1 VRLATCGIS
10 GAVYTKAMSRMFV
23 ASRGMSMNT
32 GMLTAA
38 RVALTGLALAA
49 ALAPAVTQAEDN
61 SMKRKLDAL
70 DQKYEIDDD
79 GDFKM
84 TFRFSEDKRTQIVF
98 VSGHVEEAKPL
109 MIRQVFAPVANI
121 EDDKIAGR
129 ALDLLRD
136 NFGLK
141 VGAFEVQ
148 GEYLIYNIKLN
159 DDASSTQL
167 QKAISLAAAVAD
179 EKEKEISGARDTY

>member
-1 VRLATCGIS
+1 
-10 GAVYTKAMSRMFV
+10 M
-23 ASRGMSMNT
+23 
-32 GMLTAA
+32 
-38 RVALTGLALAA
+38 AA

-70 DQKYEIDDD
+70 GQKYDIDSD

-98 VSGHVEEAKPL
+98 VSGHVEGAKP
-109 MIRQVFAPVANI
+109 MMVRQVFSPVAKVK
-121 EDDKIAGR
+121 DDNIAGR

-141 VGAFEVQ
+141 IGAFEVN
-148 GEYLIYNIKLN
+148 GDYLIYNIKLN
-159 DDASSTQL
+159 DDATGDQL
-167 QKAISLAAAVAD
+167 EKAISLVAAVAD
-179 EKEKEISGARDTY
+179 EKEKEISGARDTF